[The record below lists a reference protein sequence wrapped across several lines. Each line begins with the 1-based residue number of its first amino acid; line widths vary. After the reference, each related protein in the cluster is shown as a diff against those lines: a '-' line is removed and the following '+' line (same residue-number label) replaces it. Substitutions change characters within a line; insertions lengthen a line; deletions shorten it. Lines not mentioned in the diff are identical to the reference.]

1 MLSAQVS
8 RWAGAN
14 GSSVCSNNH
23 DSDRMG
29 ARNGEAND
37 VDVAGRINPQFSP
50 GPVGMQVQL
59 CVNLQRGERCV
70 VQNPP
75 LTTPVSC
82 VVSMP
87 IVVRI
92 LTAGTDNKSCR
103 IAVVRN
109 KDVCE
114 MSPFPSSISIT
125 CVCRAVPYQ
134 QARLT
139 STANGR
145 QRIAVWHHGVW
156 HTNDLRL
163 PRTVL
168 YCLTDST
175 PSATGGQRTQ
185 ELSSTRAQHSA
196 TPRWALRNSS

>member
-82 VVSMP
+82 IVSTP
-87 IVVRI
+87 IIVRI
-92 LTAGTDNKSCR
+92 LTAGTDFSRAVESPLTGRTTFTKSSRC
-103 IAVVRN
+103 V
-109 KDVCE
+109 
-114 MSPFPSSISIT
+114 SPT
-125 CVCRAVPYQ
+125 CVCRA
-134 QARLT
+134 L
-139 STANGR
+139 
-145 QRIAVWHHGVW
+145 
-156 HTNDLRL
+156 
-163 PRTVL
+163 
-168 YCLTDST
+168 CLTHAHASRQCHMAA
-175 PSATGGQRTQ
+175 SA
-185 ELSSTRAQHSA
+185 
-196 TPRWALRNSS
+196 PI